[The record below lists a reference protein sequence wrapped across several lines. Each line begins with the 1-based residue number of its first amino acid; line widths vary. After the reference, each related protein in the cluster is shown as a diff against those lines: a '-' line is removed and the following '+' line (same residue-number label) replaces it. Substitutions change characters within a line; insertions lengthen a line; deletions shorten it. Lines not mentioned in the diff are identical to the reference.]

1 MSNDRI
7 LAQRMLEVRRQGYTF
22 GLFFRQSASGYL
34 RLVVSGAIGLTIL
47 ALSEIWVAFWLGL
60 GMFVGAVARDIGRV
74 RATRRSWPFS
84 EKITDWKKVEALAEE
99 RS

>member
-22 GLFFRQSASGYL
+22 GLFFRRSASGYL
-34 RLVVSGAIGLTIL
+34 RLVVSGAIGLTIF
-47 ALSEIWVAFWLGL
+47 ALSEIWVAFWLVVGL
-60 GMFVGAVARDIGRV
+60 FAGAVLRDIGWV
-74 RATRRSWPFS
+74 RAFRRSWPFS